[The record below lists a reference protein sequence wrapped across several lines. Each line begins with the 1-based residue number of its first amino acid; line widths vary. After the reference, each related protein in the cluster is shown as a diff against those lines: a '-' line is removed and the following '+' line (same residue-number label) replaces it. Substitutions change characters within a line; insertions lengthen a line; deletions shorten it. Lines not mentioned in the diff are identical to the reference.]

1 MNYTVTWLPAA
12 ENALAAIWT
21 AAADR
26 DAVTR
31 AANELDPRLALN
43 GQHDRALV
51 VEPARDLVV
60 LDAVDDASDL
70 VELDRGAVAIGHNNV
85 AVVGRVRKRT
95 GSSEGYALFRSGQDA
110 DRRA

>member
-31 AANELDPRLALN
+31 AANELDRRLALN
-43 GQHDRALV
+43 GPDEGESRPSNTRVTFVRPLA
-51 VEPARDLVV
+51 V
-60 LDAVDDASDL
+60 LFRVDEQTRTVS
-70 VELDRGAVAIGHNNV
+70 
-85 AVVGRVRKRT
+85 VGRVW
-95 GSSEGYALFRSGQDA
+95 EFR
-110 DRRA
+110 